1 MVLCGMFA
9 ALVAIGAFIQIPG
22 PYMDYFTL
30 QFFFVLLAGLILGAD
45 KGAISVG
52 CYVLLG
58 LVGVPIFA
66 AGGGIGYI
74 FRPSFG
80 YLVGFIVS
88 AYVTGKVC
96 EKLKAS
102 YKNYLLACLAGFHA
116 GYYKAALS
124 GAESIEESDA
134 GYVKKIAG
142 ITQEDSSLLS
152 YLYQNAVSPHLAARI
167 EGNPVDT
174 KTVKA
179 DFDRVK
185 KEFDYVTVEGSG
197 GIVCPIRWDEE
208 HEILL
213 EDIVKMLHLNTLVIA
228 DAGLGTINA
237 VVLTVEYIR
246 NHGMDVKGIIL
257 NHYSGGAMQEDNEKM
272 IERLTGVPVIARVRD
287 GDRELEVD
295 LEVLKRVYD

>member
-1 MVLCGMFA
+1 MNTKTKKLSTVSMVLCGMFA
-9 ALVAIGAFIQIPG
+9 ALVAIGAFIQIPV

-102 YKNYLLACLAGFHA
+102 YKNYLLACLAGFVVT
-116 GYYKAALS
+116 
-124 GAESIEESDA
+124 
-134 GYVKKIAG
+134 YVI
-142 ITQEDSSLLS
+142 
-152 YLYQNAVSPHLAARI
+152 
-167 EGNPVDT
+167 
-174 KTVKA
+174 
-179 DFDRVK
+179 
-185 KEFDYVTVEGSG
+185 
-197 GIVCPIRWDEE
+197 GIVY
-208 HEILL
+208 
-213 EDIVKMLHLNTLVIA
+213 KF
-228 DAGLGTINA
+228 
-237 VVLTVEYIR
+237 
-246 NHGMDVKGIIL
+246 IIL
-257 NHYSGGAMQEDNEKM
+257 NFYAHTSATLGVIFLSCFPLDMPGDFVLCLLAAGVGLRMRKSGFY
-272 IERLTGVPVIARVRD
+272 LS
-287 GDRELEVD
+287 
-295 LEVLKRVYD
+295 

>member
-9 ALVAIGAFIQIPG
+9 ALVAIGAFIQIPV

-102 YKNYLLACLAGFHA
+102 YKNYLLACLAGFVVTYA
-116 GYYKAALS
+116 IGICLLYT
-124 GAESIEESDA
+124 SDA
-134 GYVKKIAG
+134 
-142 ITQEDSSLLS
+142 
-152 YLYQNAVSPHLAARI
+152 
-167 EGNPVDT
+167 
-174 KTVKA
+174 A
-179 DFDRVK
+179 DD
-185 KEFDYVTVEGSG
+185 
-197 GIVCPIRWDEE
+197 
-208 HEILL
+208 
-213 EDIVKMLHLNTLVIA
+213 
-228 DAGLGTINA
+228 
-237 VVLTVEYIR
+237 
-246 NHGMDVKGIIL
+246 
-257 NHYSGGAMQEDNEKM
+257 
-272 IERLTGVPVIARVRD
+272 
-287 GDRELEVD
+287 
-295 LEVLKRVYD
+295 

>member
-9 ALVAIGAFIQIPG
+9 ALVAIGAFIQIPV

-102 YKNYLLACLAGFHA
+102 YKNYLIACLAGFVMTYA
-116 GYYKAALS
+116 IGILYKFIISWKTL
-124 GAESIEESDA
+124 
-134 GYVKKIAG
+134 
-142 ITQEDSSLLS
+142 
-152 YLYQNAVSPHLAARI
+152 QNCSFSQAQCS
-167 EGNPVDT
+167 
-174 KTVKA
+174 
-179 DFDRVK
+179 
-185 KEFDYVTVEGSG
+185 
-197 GIVCPIRWDEE
+197 
-208 HEILL
+208 ILL
-213 EDIVKMLHLNTLVIA
+213 RMSKT
-228 DAGLGTINA
+228 TIPISRKLCCNC
-237 VVLTVEYIR
+237 
-246 NHGMDVKGIIL
+246 
-257 NHYSGGAMQEDNEKM
+257 
-272 IERLTGVPVIARVRD
+272 
-287 GDRELEVD
+287 
-295 LEVLKRVYD
+295 

>member
-1 MVLCGMFA
+1 MNTKTKKLSTVSMVLCGMFA
-9 ALVAIGAFIQIPG
+9 ALVAIGAFIQIPV

-102 YKNYLLACLAGFHA
+102 YKNYLLACLAGFVVTYA
-116 GYYKAALS
+116 IGIVYKF
-124 GAESIEESDA
+124 I
-134 GYVKKIAG
+134 IATVYKG
-142 ITQEDSSLLS
+142 NIIKNLIMDCQS
-152 YLYQNAVSPHLAARI
+152 Y
-167 EGNPVDT
+167 T
-174 KTVKA
+174 KYRPNET
-179 DFDRVK
+179 
-185 KEFDYVTVEGSG
+185 TG
-197 GIVCPIRWDEE
+197 GIFVSWRRKEE
-208 HEILL
+208 LP
-213 EDIVKMLHLNTLVIA
+213 T
-228 DAGLGTINA
+228 
-237 VVLTVEYIR
+237 
-246 NHGMDVKGIIL
+246 
-257 NHYSGGAMQEDNEKM
+257 GA
-272 IERLTGVPVIARVRD
+272 
-287 GDRELEVD
+287 
-295 LEVLKRVYD
+295 